1 MSFAVVPITPA
12 NSNPLSMSSIENALS
27 SPDRSS
33 YSSSLNNQTGSS
45 HNSTGAVDQSPL
57 PYDQAG
63 PSNLSS
69 SSPPAYSLNDPAV
82 QPPQILPSKLRDE
95 FNASII
101 PNHSGGQ
108 L

>member
-1 MSFAVVPITPA
+1 MGFAIVPMTPA
-12 NSNPLSMSSIENALS
+12 SGNPLSMSSSENIL
-27 SPDRSS
+27 SPDRLS

-45 HNSTGAVDQSPL
+45 RISNGAVDQNPL
-57 PYDQAG
+57 SYDQAG

-69 SSPPAYSLNDPAV
+69 SSPPAYALNDPAV
-82 QPPQILPSKLRDE
+82 QPPQILTSKLRDE